1 MSDSL
6 PLARRLSALD
16 DDALTAL
23 LVIRHV
29 GARDV
34 RDFFDLA
41 DALLDPASIRQA
53 LRPLDRATIEAL
65 ADSTSA
71 ETDAPGTGAE
81 ALIDLGL
88 AESAPDAP
96 RGFRAYSAVAEVAAT
111 VLAEAASREPFLSST
126 TPQESSPD
134 AGSPDASP
142 AESTGAAPAIPA
154 PSADALAS
162 ERAFI
167 ALSAISEL
175 GQQLRAAPMR
185 LLARG
190 GLSAGEEKRLGA
202 LLAVE
207 PATIGALVDVATAAR
222 LVTVDADTLLSTTRA
237 DEWSRLSSAERWLS
251 LATAWISSLDA
262 PVRRA
267 LHVASTD
274 ASSPPEAAPEWTS
287 GAGLRA
293 TYDDL
298 FPAADDAMRAGLG
311 QVDAV
316 AELLGL
322 TVDGRSTLFG
332 RAALAASAP
341 PAAVPPA
348 DGAAGAAP
356 PASISAPSTPPA
368 TPSPASSTTATAEP
382 TPSGADLD
390 ALAAALPPEVAQV
403 YLQHDLSVIAPG
415 PLVPPVDARIR
426 LLADL
431 ENRGVASTYRISQ
444 PTIDRALASGETE
457 ASLREFLAA
466 TSLTGL
472 PQALD
477 YLLAEGG
484 RRHGL
489 VRVRRLGEAPVT
501 DGSAPTSSPYGS
513 RTLIRTT
520 DRALLGAIAV
530 DQSLAPL
537 GLRRD
542 EDGPL
547 SSRVDATAAYW
558 LLVDARYPVLAED
571 AEGRE
576 LVMRRA
582 RVATAPSA
590 PAANPNGSRASAPAA
605 VAEFVQRLRE
615 SSARS
620 APADESAWVARQLD
634 KAVRSR
640 TPVTIE
646 VRMPDGSSVRL
657 DVTPLSLSNGRL
669 RCVDVRAGIERTVP
683 VANIQLIT
691 TPE

>member
-29 GARDV
+29 PSRDV

-41 DALLDPASIRQA
+41 DALLEPASVRLA
-53 LRPLDRATIEAL
+53 LRPLDRATIAAL
-65 ADSTSA
+65 AGDEAAGES
-71 ETDAPGTGAE
+71 DAPGRPAE
-81 ALIDLGL
+81 TLITLGL
-88 AESAPDAP
+88 AEAAADSP
-96 RGFRAYSAVAEVAAT
+96 RGFRAYSAAAEVATA
-111 VLAEAASREPFLSST
+111 VLTEAAPREAAAA
-126 TPQESSPD
+126 TPR
-134 AGSPDASP
+134 
-142 AESTGAAPAIPA
+142 AAA
-154 PSADALAS
+154 PSAIPEAAAASGEVVGLPEASPEVPAGLSPAVAAPSTDALAS

-175 GQQLRAAPMR
+175 GQQLRTAPMR

-207 PATIGALVDVATAAR
+207 PATIGALVEVATAAR
-222 LVTVDADTLLSTTRA
+222 LVVVDVDTLLSTTRA
-237 DEWSRLSSAERWLS
+237 DEWSRLPSAERWLA
-251 LATAWISSLDA
+251 LATAWIGSLDE

-267 LHVASTD
+267 LH
-274 ASSPPEAAPEWTS
+274 AAAATATGNSS
-287 GAGLRA
+287 GAGAEWSSGAPLRA
-293 TYDDL
+293 AYSAL
-298 FPAADDAMRAGLG
+298 FPAADDAMRAGLA

-332 RAALAASAP
+332 RAALAASAVD
-341 PAAVPPA
+341 A
-348 DGAAGAAP
+348 
-356 PASISAPSTPPA
+356 ASIATTASTATPTSGTTAPSAAA
-368 TPSPASSTTATAEP
+368 TR
-382 TPSGADLD
+382 DLD
-390 ALAAALPPEVAQV
+390 ALTAALPPEVAQV

-457 ASLREFLAA
+457 TSLREFLAA

-501 DGSAPTSSPYGS
+501 DGSTPTSSPYGA

-520 DRALLGAIAV
+520 DRGLLGTIAV

-542 EDGPL
+542 DDGSL
-547 SSRVDATAAYW
+547 SSRVDATATYW

-582 RVATAPSA
+582 RVAVAPTEQV
-590 PAANPNGSRASAPAA
+590 ASATGPRADNPAA
-605 VAEFVQRLRE
+605 VAEFVRRLRE

-620 APADESAWVARQLD
+620 APGDESAWVARQLD

-640 TPVTIE
+640 TPVTIA
-646 VRMPDGSSVRL
+646 VRMPDGSTVRL

-683 VANIQLIT
+683 VANIQLIAAA
-691 TPE
+691 E

>member
-6 PLARRLSALD
+6 PLARWLSALD
-16 DDALTAL
+16 DDALTTL
-23 LVIRHV
+23 LVHRHV
-29 GARDV
+29 PPRDV

-41 DALLDPASIRQA
+41 DALLDPASVRLA
-53 LRPLDRATIEAL
+53 LRPLDRATIAAL
-65 ADSTSA
+65 ATSA
-71 ETDAPGTGAE
+71 DPQGEADAPGTPAE
-81 ALIDLGL
+81 TLIALGL
-88 AESAPDAP
+88 VDTAPDAP
-96 RGFRAYSAVAEVAAT
+96 LGFRTYSAVADAAASVLADAPPVEPAAHAPAVAA
-111 VLAEAASREPFLSST
+111 A
-126 TPQESSPD
+126 
-134 AGSPDASP
+134 
-142 AESTGAAPAIPA
+142 
-154 PSADALAS
+154 SADALAS

-190 GLSAGEEKRLGA
+190 GLSSGEEKRLGA

-207 PATIGALVDVATAAR
+207 PATIGALVEVATAAH
-222 LVTVDADTLLSTTRA
+222 LVIVDADTLLSTTRA
-237 DEWSRLSSAERWLS
+237 DEWSLLPSAERWLA
-251 LATAWISSLDA
+251 LATAWIGSLDE

-267 LHVASTD
+267 LHAAT
-274 ASSPPEAAPEWTS
+274 AAAEAAAGDAGGAAEWTS
-287 GAGLRA
+287 GTALREA
-293 TYDDL
+293 YAAL
-298 FPAADDAMRAGLG
+298 FPAADDAMRAELT

-332 RAALAASAP
+332 RAALAASATTTT
-341 PAAVPPA
+341 
-348 DGAAGAAP
+348 GA
-356 PASISAPSTPPA
+356 SAA
-368 TPSPASSTTATAEP
+368 TPAE
-382 TPSGADLD
+382 SAVDLD
-390 ALAAALPPEVAQV
+390 ALTTALPPEVAQV

-457 ASLREFLAA
+457 ATLREFLAA

-501 DGSAPTSSPYGS
+501 DGSAPTSSPYGA
-513 RTLIRTT
+513 RTLIRTA

-542 EDGPL
+542 EDGSL

-571 AEGRE
+571 TAGRE

-582 RVATAPSA
+582 RVAVAPPE
-590 PAANPNGSRASAPAA
+590 PAASRPGSRASAPAA
-605 VAEFVQRLRE
+605 VAEFVQRLRD

-620 APADESAWVARQLD
+620 APGDESAWVARQLD

-646 VRMPDGSSVRL
+646 VRMPDGSTVRL

-683 VANIQLIT
+683 VANIRLIAAV
-691 TPE
+691 E

>member
-29 GARDV
+29 PARDV

-41 DALLDPASIRQA
+41 DALLDPASVRLA
-53 LRPLDRATIEAL
+53 LRPLDRATIAAL
-65 ADSTSA
+65 ADAGSPASGDPIG
-71 ETDAPGTGAE
+71 ETDAPGALAE
-81 ALIDLGL
+81 TLIARGL
-88 AESAPDAP
+88 AETAPDAP
-96 RGFRAYSAVAEVAAT
+96 RGFRAYSAVAEVAAA
-111 VLAEAASREPFLSST
+111 VLAEAAVRAETAP
-126 TPQESSPD
+126 
-134 AGSPDASP
+134 SP
-142 AESTGAAPAIPA
+142 APGEASAPATET
-154 PSADALAS
+154 SVSDALAS

-167 ALSAISEL
+167 ALSSISEL

-190 GLSAGEEKRLGA
+190 GLSSGEEKRLGA

-207 PATIGALVDVATAAR
+207 PATIGALVEVATAAR
-222 LVTVDADTLLSTTRA
+222 LVIVDADTLLSTTRA
-237 DEWSRLSSAERWLS
+237 DEWSLLPSAERWLA
-251 LATAWISSLDA
+251 LATAWIGSLDE
-262 PVRRA
+262 PVHRA
-267 LHVASTD
+267 LHTAAAGGTD
-274 ASSPPEAAPEWTS
+274 ADWTS
-287 GAGLRA
+287 GAALRDA
-293 TYDDL
+293 YAAL
-298 FPAADDAMRAGLG
+298 FPAADDAMRAGLA

-332 RAALAASAP
+332 RAALAASAT
-341 PAAVPPA
+341 APPA
-348 DGAAGAAP
+348 D
-356 PASISAPSTPPA
+356 ASASA
-368 TPSPASSTTATAEP
+368 
-382 TPSGADLD
+382 ADLD
-390 ALAAALPPEVAQV
+390 ALTTALPPEVAQV

-501 DGSAPTSSPYGS
+501 DGSAPTSSPYGA
-513 RTLIRTT
+513 RTLIRTA

-537 GLRRD
+537 ALRRD
-542 EDGPL
+542 EDESL

-571 AEGRE
+571 AEGGE

-582 RVATAPSA
+582 RVAAAPPA
-590 PAANPNGSRASAPAA
+590 PVASPTGPRASAPAA

-620 APADESAWVARQLD
+620 APGDESAWVARQLD

-640 TPVTIE
+640 TPVSIA

-669 RCVDVRAGIERTVP
+669 RCVDVRAGTERTVP
-683 VANIQLIT
+683 VANIRLIT
-691 TPE
+691 TAE

>member
-23 LVIRHV
+23 LVTRQV
-29 GARDV
+29 PPRDV

-41 DALLDPASIRQA
+41 DLLLDPASIRLA
-53 LRPLDRATIEAL
+53 LRPLDRATIAEL
-65 ADSTSA
+65 AASGASPAVTPVPASTSA
-71 ETDAPGTGAE
+71 ER
-81 ALIDLGL
+81 LIALGL
-88 AESAPDAP
+88 ADAAPDAP
-96 RGFRAYSAVAEVAAT
+96 RGFRSYAAVAEVAAS
-111 VLAEAASREPFLSST
+111 VLDAADAADLPAADSRSGSAEEPPGDSD
-126 TPQESSPD
+126 SPM
-134 AGSPDASP
+134 
-142 AESTGAAPAIPA
+142 APTR
-154 PSADALAS
+154 SADVPETLAS
-162 ERAFI
+162 ERAFV
-167 ALSAISEL
+167 ASSAISEL

-190 GLSAGEEKRLGA
+190 GLSAGEEKRLSA
-202 LLAVE
+202 LLAV
-207 PATIGALVDVATAAR
+207 PTATIGALVEVATAAR
-222 LVTVDADTLLSTTRA
+222 LVTVDGDILLSTARA
-237 DEWSRLSSAERWLS
+237 DQWNLLPAAERWLA
-251 LATAWISSLDA
+251 LATDWIGSLGS
-262 PVRRA
+262 PVR
-267 LHVASTD
+267 STLLSSAAD
-274 ASSPPEAAPEWTS
+274 AEWTS
-287 GAGLRA
+287 GAALRERFA
-293 TYDDL
+293 AL
-298 FPAADDAMRAGLG
+298 FPAADDAMRAALDR
-311 QVDAV
+311 VDAI

-322 TVDGRSTLFG
+322 TVDGRSSMFG
-332 RAALAASAP
+332 RAALAASSADAA
-341 PAAVPPA
+341 PAAV
-348 DGAAGAAP
+348 
-356 PASISAPSTPPA
+356 
-368 TPSPASSTTATAEP
+368 
-382 TPSGADLD
+382 DLD
-390 ALAAALPPEVAQV
+390 ALNSALPPEVDQV

-457 ASLREFLAA
+457 ASLREFLAGV
-466 TSLTGL
+466 SLTGL

-489 VRVRRLGEAPVT
+489 VRVRRLGEAPAAEGT
-501 DGSAPTSSPYGS
+501 APTSSPYGA
-513 RTLIRTT
+513 RTLIRTP

-537 GLRRD
+537 SLRRD
-542 EDGPL
+542 DDGSL
-547 SSRVDATAAYW
+547 SSRVDAATAYW

-582 RVATAPSA
+582 RVAPAPPVGPSGTGADAPSVSS
-590 PAANPNGSRASAPAA
+590 PAIVDFVRRLRDASARQ
-605 VAEFVQRLRE
+605 E
-615 SSARS
+615 
-620 APADESAWVARQLD
+620 PADESAWVARQLD

-646 VRMPDGSSVRL
+646 VRMPDSSTVRL

-683 VANIQLIT
+683 VANIRLIT
-691 TPE
+691 TD